1 MLFAAGQASTYQ
13 CLGQQVCAMVGGEAH
28 RVRFLDALPHGD
40 EELVC
45 RLALG
50 VGHDADEIII
60 RPLKNKFIQ

>member
-1 MLFAAGQASTYQ
+1 
-13 CLGQQVCAMVGGEAH
+13 MVGGEAH

-60 RPLKNKFIQ
+60 RPLKNKFIQKKYHLKYTCTKFHAFY